1 MEQAQPSRVAV
12 ITGAAQ
18 GIGRSIAL
26 RLAEDGLDV
35 AVNDLASKLN
45 ELTEV
50 VSQIQARGGRALA
63 VPGDVSLEGDVEAM
77 VATVV
82 QCLGGLDV
90 MVANAGILV
99 SPLKPLVETSSES
112 WDATISVNLRG
123 AMLCYKH
130 AAMEMIKQGRGG
142 RIIGASSICG
152 KQGMSCLSAY
162 SASKFAIRGLTHSAA
177 AELAQHN
184 ITVNTYSPGFIE
196 TTMTANPDMEK
207 TLNLTADMPR
217 AKPEVIASLVS
228 YLVKPEAYFITG
240 QTVMANGGSAM
251 D

>member
-90 MVANAGILV
+90 VRVRSLDRYVHDVRRTPPSQMVANAGILV
-99 SPLKPLVETSSES
+99 SPLKPLVESNEILS
-112 WDATISVNLRG
+112 IPCMR
-123 AMLCYKH
+123 
-130 AAMEMIKQGRGG
+130 Q
-142 RIIGASSICG
+142 IIHI
-152 KQGMSCLSAY
+152 L
-162 SASKFAIRGLTHSAA
+162 
-177 AELAQHN
+177 
-184 ITVNTYSPGFIE
+184 
-196 TTMTANPDMEK
+196 
-207 TLNLTADMPR
+207 
-217 AKPEVIASLVS
+217 
-228 YLVKPEAYFITG
+228 
-240 QTVMANGGSAM
+240 
-251 D
+251 